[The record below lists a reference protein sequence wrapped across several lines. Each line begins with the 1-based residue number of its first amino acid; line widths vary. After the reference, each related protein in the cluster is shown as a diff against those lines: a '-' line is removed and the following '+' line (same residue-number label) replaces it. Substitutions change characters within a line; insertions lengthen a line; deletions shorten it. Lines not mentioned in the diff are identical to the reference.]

1 MCDYG
6 GLYGVGVCSR
16 VSSEVTSLLSL
27 AGRSP
32 GRNRS
37 GGDSSGIA
45 ERGEVCLSGGSRLR
59 LLGDDPKMVV

>member
-6 GLYGVGVCSR
+6 GLYDVVVCSR
-16 VSSEVTSLLSL
+16 GSSEVGSPLSL
-27 AGRSP
+27 VGRSP
-32 GRNRS
+32 RRNRS

-45 ERGEVCLSGGSRLR
+45 GRGEVCLSGGRRLR